1 MRLPAWNAT
10 DQEWN
15 RDQAWEEEK
24 YKGRDRERERERVQ
38 NNETENPAKKT
49 ES

>member
-1 MRLPAWNAT
+1 MQRTRNETEIRLERKRNIK
-10 DQEWN
+10 DGIE
-15 RDQAWEEEK
+15 
-24 YKGRDRERERERVQ
+24 RERERECK